1 VYNITD
7 FTLLSAE
14 TTIDELLVECQEVL
28 LKLVSSCQLSDVSGG
43 VKQVKLAR
51 NDFIIG
57 KSVSRRTMLSLH

>member
-14 TTIDELLVECQEVL
+14 TTIDELLVEEVL

-43 VKQVKLAR
+43 GETSKTSK
-51 NDFIIG
+51 
-57 KSVSRRTMLSLH
+57 K